1 MQMLISQMNR
11 AVEKNVAFIDAYYVI
26 IGDFAEPVMVQT
38 IANHEL
44 ASQKLRARAW
54 RWLMQNEAV
63 NA

>member
-11 AVEKNVAFIDAYYVI
+11 AMEKNVAFIDAYYVV

-38 IANHEL
+38 IASHEL